1 LLGREIPVLARSIL
15 VRGILLGAGVAFG
28 CLCAPASAQFHFG
41 VSAGM
46 YQPED
51 QGKSGTEVF
60 DVRGGYR
67 VRPQAGFEWSFS
79 RVELEETVDPAILPF
94 DFDLFNLTADLSTL
108 DLSVQWY
115 PRHGNLV
122 VFGGPGIAMI
132 DSRINVVFIG
142 VPFTDSDITNIFTA
156 HAGVGY
162 AWQLGNGFF
171 VLPEVRVRRYFGA
184 EVKSP
189 SAVEGFRFSYQATD
203 FEAGLTFGWRFGS

>member
-1 LLGREIPVLARSIL
+1 MFVKSIL
-15 VRGILLGAGVAFG
+15 VRAILLAAGIAFG
-28 CLCAPASAQFHFG
+28 CVSAPASAQFYFG

-51 QGKSGTEVF
+51 EGKSSTEIF

-67 VRPQAGFEWSFS
+67 VRPRIGFEWSFS
-79 RVELEETVDPAILPF
+79 RVTLDETVDPAILPF
-94 DFDLFNLTADLSTL
+94 DFDEFNTTADLTNL
-108 DLSVQWY
+108 DLTVQWF
-115 PRHGNLV
+115 PRGGNFV
-122 VFGGPGIAMI
+122 VFGGPGIAMM

-142 VPFTDSDITNIFTA
+142 VPFTDTDITNIFTA

-171 VLPEVRVRRYFGA
+171 ILPEVRARRYFGA
-184 EVKSP
+184 EVKAP

-203 FEAGLTFGWRFGS
+203 IEGGLTVGWRFGS